1 MRGINKQR
9 LNVSAADVLLSREK
23 LRKTSEGLKIP
34 LPPPLVRPRVKKK
47 RVCLFSK
54 FMPIRTRPEKNTYLM
69 TAFKIASQRQ
79 Q

>member
-34 LPPPLVRPRVKKK
+34 LPPLYVRGLKKK
-47 RVCLFSK
+47 EFVSFPNLC
-54 FMPIRTRPEKNTYLM
+54 P
-69 TAFKIASQRQ
+69 
-79 Q
+79 